1 MSVYERQSATD
12 RAIGIISRGGE
23 NWSVDESFRGGGI
36 VGAML
41 LVCNRSRMRM
51 FFVKRWE

>member
-12 RAIGIISRGGE
+12 RAIGIISRGE

>member
-12 RAIGIISRGGE
+12 RAIGIISRGE

-41 LVCNRSRMRM
+41 IVCPQQDEP
-51 FFVKRWE
+51 FFVKRRE